1 MLRRVVGLHWYD
13 KIKNESLYKR
23 CNIEPAWVQVLRAR
37 WRLFGHVLRLADDT
51 PAKLAMRY
59 YFDDVYDSEQK
70 LIKGKRGRPVHTIA
84 TALSGEYNVM
94 YNIPISNSAEYEAI
108 VRRAE
113 DKVAWRDVVKDIVNK
128 QILLRT
134 KRVVDALQPRR
145 SKRLADLPVV
155 VYTDM

>member
-1 MLRRVVGLHWYD
+1 
-13 KIKNESLYKR
+13 
-23 CNIEPAWVQVLRAR
+23 
-37 WRLFGHVLRLADDT
+37 
-51 PAKLAMRY
+51 
-59 YFDDVYDSEQK
+59 
-70 LIKGKRGRPVHTIA
+70 
-84 TALSGEYNVM
+84 M